1 METRFI
7 GLEGYDRIE
16 NVTGKKTNQ
25 KRHKKNIS
33 TFKKTVRFTK
43 RLKTEISRDVES
55 RKNKKRHAHSAP
67 THSIIKKKAILT
79 AMACITAAIL
89 CGVTVSALGTDP
101 AEADA
106 SQIQHDAKSQVVSQ
120 TPVVIETE
128 NDFNNVDINNIEN
141 PEIYMNLNYYSLTV
155 DGQEIGVT
163 EDGETLQSLLDNFLV
178 EARAEY
184 DDTTT
189 TEFAN
194 DVQLINTT
202 APSAQLETAEEVF
215 AKAKDKL
222 SVSLYTDWSYEVD
235 MEYETNVTYDDT
247 KDNSYE
253 EVTKEGEVGK
263 TTVYMRLNYVDGNL
277 TDSVVTDTK
286 ITKEPV
292 AEEITKGSKQGET
305 EYKSDSEST
314 ATGESTGNFMWPV
327 PHTHNITSYMEWRWG
342 RMHNGIDIAGGDDYG
357 QPIVASDG
365 GVVTF
370 AGNDGG
376 GYGNYVMI
384 DHGNGYMTVY
394 GHASE
399 ICCSTGQYVN
409 QGDTIALI
417 GSTGNSTGPHLHF
430 EIRLNGEYQNP
441 LNYVS

>member
-16 NVTGKKTNQ
+16 NVTGKNTSK
-25 KRHKKNIS
+25 KRHAKKIS
-33 TFKKTVRFTK
+33 TFKKTVRFSK
-43 RLKTEISRDVES
+43 RLSAEISRDIES
-55 RKNKKRHAHSAP
+55 RRNKKLHAHSAP
-67 THSIIKKKAILT
+67 TRNIIKKKAILT

-101 AEADA
+101 AETDA
-106 SQIQHDAKSQVVSQ
+106 SQIGHDAQQQVVSQ
-120 TPVVIETE
+120 SPVIVETE
-128 NDFNNVDINNIEN
+128 NDFNNVDTGSIEN
-141 PEIYMNLNYYSLTV
+141 PEIYMNINYYSLNV

-163 EDGETLQSLLDNFLV
+163 NDGETLQNLLDNYLV
-178 EARAEY
+178 EARAAY

-194 DVQLINTT
+194 SVQLVNTY
-202 APSAQLETAEEVF
+202 SSSSQIETAEEVF

-222 SVSLYTDWSYEVD
+222 SVALYTDWSYEVD
-235 MEYETNVTYDDT
+235 MDYDTNVTYDDT

-253 EVTKEGEVGK
+253 EVTKEGETGK
-263 TTVYMRLNYVDGNL
+263 TTVYMRLTYVDGNL

-305 EYKSDSEST
+305 EYKSDSESNGS
-314 ATGESTGNFMWPV
+314 GESTGVFMWPV

-357 QPIVASDG
+357 QPIVAADG

-430 EIRLNGEYQNP
+430 EVRLNGEYQNP

>member
-67 THSIIKKKAILT
+67 THSIIKKKAVLT

-194 DVQLINTT
+194 DVQVNGV
-202 APSAQLETAEEVF
+202 SASASQLESAADVF

-222 SVSLYTDWSYEVD
+222 SVSLFTDWSYEVEMD
-235 MEYETNVTYDDT
+235 YDTNVTYDDT

-253 EVTKEGEVGK
+253 EVTKKGETGK
-263 TTVYMRLNYVDGNL
+263 TTVNMRLNYVDGNL
-277 TDSVVTDTK
+277 VDSVVTDTK

-292 AEEITKGSKQGET
+292 AEEVTKGSKQGEV
-305 EYKSDSEST
+305 EYNSEGGSGGT
-314 ATGESTGNFMWPV
+314 TGSFMWPV

-399 ICCSTGQYVN
+399 ICCTTGQYVN